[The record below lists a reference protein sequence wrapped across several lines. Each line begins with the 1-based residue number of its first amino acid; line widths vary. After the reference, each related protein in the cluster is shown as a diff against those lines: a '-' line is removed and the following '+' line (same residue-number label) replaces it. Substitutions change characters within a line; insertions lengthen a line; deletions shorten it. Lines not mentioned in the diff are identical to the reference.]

1 MSKRFKIFFLF
12 AACLLFAS
20 GVAQALTLTQAK
32 IMALQKNHD
41 IRVWML
47 GVDAARGEHK
57 SRSGVYDPEVSFMV
71 SYLDTKTPI
80 PSALIEDGIINA
92 EVLSFGSELSGR
104 LPTGTFYKLYDLEV
118 SKTETDSPLE
128 SLSPSWAASLGFS
141 VGQELLRGFDIAS
154 NRVSVVLSRK
164 DRDISVYEFERVVSK
179 TLFDLE
185 KKLLGSSGRGSRPRS

>member
-32 IMALQKNHD
+32 IMALEKNHD

-57 SRSGVYDPEVSFMV
+57 SRQGVYDPEVSFMA
-71 SYLDTKTPI
+71 SYTDTKTPI

-128 SLSPSWAASLGFS
+128 SLPSSLS

-154 NRVSVVLSRK
+154 NRVSGALKKRQ
-164 DRDISVYEFERVVSK
+164 RYIGLRV
-179 TLFDLE
+179 
-185 KKLLGSSGRGSRPRS
+185 RRW